1 MDSKVR
7 TERTISLSLHYNV
20 HSFLPVLLLFQ
31 YNLELIIAN
40 SLYQQYVL
48 EHQLNL
54 NDKI

>member
-7 TERTISLSLHYNV
+7 TERTSSLSLHYNV